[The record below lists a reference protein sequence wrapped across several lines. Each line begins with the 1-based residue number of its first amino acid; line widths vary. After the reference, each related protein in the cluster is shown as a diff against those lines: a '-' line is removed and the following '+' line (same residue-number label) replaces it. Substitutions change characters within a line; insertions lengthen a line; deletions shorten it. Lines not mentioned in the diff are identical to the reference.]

1 MNTLK
6 FEVRAT
12 IASEPLA
19 AFQLKEWAEEWRDK
33 MCRTGVITEHFA
45 PIVGGDLTHEMVPVH
60 VDGEGIRLADRTE
73 YPDWPMDGGR

>member
-19 AFQLKEWAEEWRDK
+19 AFQFKEWAEEWRYK
-33 MCRTGVITEHFA
+33 MCRTGIITEHFEQ
-45 PIVGGDLTHEMVPVH
+45 IVGGDLTHEMVPMQE
-60 VDGEGIRLADRTE
+60 DGGGIRLVDRTE
-73 YPDWPMDGGR
+73 DPNFPRDGGR